1 MTGEQK
7 QVKYKVAVPLLAQG
21 WQILN

>member
-7 QVKYKVAVPLLAQG
+7 QVKFKVAEPLLAQG
-21 WQILN
+21 WQILG